1 LKKLRSTKSA
11 KCGIELEHYVRHCGS
26 PVAPAWE
33 IEQCGI
39 YLENLYFCKRFSK
52 IQKNI
57 TYMKKSII
65 IGLAAAIILLSACG
79 NGKKSPTFKVDN
91 FSNGKAG
98 ELILVMSDDCFTDNR
113 KDSVIRAFTQPQP
126 AINQIEPM
134 FDLLK
139 FQPKDFTPYFQRHRG
154 IVQFD
159 VDNAYSSNTFSIDK
173 NVWAAPQV
181 VVRIKGNNADSC
193 LALFYSHRKE
203 IIDQFYDND
212 LKRLQSVYKNEADA
226 SVQKIL
232 RDKFG
237 IQIDAPAQYF
247 IASQEDN
254 FLWLRYKTARNDR
267 FIMVYKTPMTALS
280 RENLI
285 AARNEI
291 TQKHIPG
298 AVRGSYPVIADTYGL
313 PNAHPLAVGSKQ
325 GMEMRGLW
333 ESVNDKMGGPF
344 YSFSFLDPAGQYC
357 ISVDGFV
364 YAPQENKRDY
374 LREVEA
380 IVKSVR

>member
-1 LKKLRSTKSA
+1 
-11 KCGIELEHYVRHCGS
+11 
-26 PVAPAWE
+26 
-33 IEQCGI
+33 
-39 YLENLYFCKRFSK
+39 
-52 IQKNI
+52 
-57 TYMKKSII
+57 MKKSII
-65 IGLAAAIILLSACG
+65 IGLVAAALLSACG
-79 NGKKSPTFKVDN
+79 HGKKSPTFKVDN

-98 ELILVMSDDCFTDNR
+98 ELILIMNDDCFSDSG
-113 KDSVIRAFTQPQP
+113 KDTVIRALTQPQP

-139 FQPKDFTPYFQRHRG
+139 FQPKDFTPHFQRHRG

-159 VDNAYSSNTFSIDK
+159 VDNTFPGNTFAIDK
-173 NVWAAPQV
+173 NVWATPQT
-181 VVRIKGNNADSC
+181 VVRIKGNNVDSC
-193 LALFYSHRKE
+193 LALFQLHRQE
-203 IIDQFYDND
+203 IIDQLYDND
-212 LKRLQSVYKNEADA
+212 LKRLQLVYKNEADA
-226 SVQKIL
+226 NVQKIL

-247 IASQEDN
+247 IAGQEDN

-267 FIMVYKTPMTALS
+267 FIMVCKTPMTTLS

-291 TQKHIPG
+291 TKKHIPG
-298 AVRGSYPVIADTYGL
+298 AVRGSYPVIADIYGL
-313 PNAHPLAVGSKQ
+313 PATRPFAIGSKQ

-374 LREVEA
+374 IREVEA